1 VSVAETRG
9 GDGVMRWSWFCEMP
23 SRFSYCIFIYALHR
37 MNETKSYLLPS
48 YLYLAVPLRYAR
60 GYWFP
65 ALSVSIT

>member
-37 MNETKSYLLPS
+37 MNETKSY
-48 YLYLAVPLRYAR
+48 
-60 GYWFP
+60 P
-65 ALSVSIT
+65 AT